1 MLGPS
6 RLQPVTS
13 GGDGLGRQVDG
24 DDVPGESLVP
34 VLVHAEAPDH
44 VEEAVVGEELAVAR
58 QTGRET
64 DRQEGPRGAL
74 VHLQRGVGV
83 VITFSS

>member
-1 MLGPS
+1 MDLKDRTEWILEGNLTEADVS
-6 RLQPVTS
+6 RRKQVLQTF
-13 GGDGLGRQVDG
+13 
-24 DDVPGESLVP
+24 
-34 VLVHAEAPDH
+34 APRVWPAPH
-44 VEEAVVGEELAVAR
+44 SGEELAVAR